1 MENTPLPLFKKR
13 RAKDIQKQYDCFN
26 AKMFSFTQMGIK
38 IFLSVKSLDRSG
50 QSMNT
55 SCSTHVLS
63 LVSMMVLLQ
72 LLHNI
77 GSGGS
82 S

>member
-38 IFLSVKSLDRSG
+38 IFPSVKSLDRSG
-50 QSMNT
+50 QSMNNK
-55 SCSTHVLS
+55 
-63 LVSMMVLLQ
+63 LQ
-72 LLHNI
+72 YSRTFTCEHD
-77 GSGGS
+77 GFTTAAT
-82 S
+82 